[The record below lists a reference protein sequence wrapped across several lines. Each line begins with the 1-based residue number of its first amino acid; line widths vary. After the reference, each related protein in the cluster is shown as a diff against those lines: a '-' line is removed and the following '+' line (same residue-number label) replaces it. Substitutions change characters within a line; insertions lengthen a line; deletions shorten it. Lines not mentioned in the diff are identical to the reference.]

1 MEVGLSDT
9 RSDVEMKLKLIKE
22 TLASKIDFAI

>member
-9 RSDVEMKLKLIKE
+9 RADVELKLQVIKE